1 MSYITEYFA
10 IYSNVVKQYCFT
22 FDFFYNKQI
31 NYLIKYM
38 RKYIFYINL
47 KVGLYNSI
55 IFIISSKLYILL
67 LSFFDSDWRFDLKI
81 VLGNL

>member
-1 MSYITEYFA
+1 MLL
-10 IYSNVVKQYCFT
+10 SNIVLFLT
-22 FDFFYNKQI
+22 FFYNKQI
-31 NYLIKYM
+31 NYLTKYM

-55 IFIISSKLYILL
+55 LFTISSKPYILS

-81 VLGNL
+81 VSSNL